1 MIFFVLYIFYYYLL
15 NDWFER
21 EKKSIRLISQ
31 RSTEQLESPVTCVW
45 EVLRCLQELQHPLG
59 RFLDECLNK
68 HNQFIEPQKSSE
80 KNLRPLENVIQMLTH
95 ITVGL
100 RQTSSPTLPPR
111 SAARKLGVWPFRSA
125 NLRVQR
131 TCKST
136 LKMSFLLMSRE
147 GFPGQTTSRLK
158 PDYSSLKTSKF
169 FETLNLENLNLKLFQ
184 KNFSPILKTKHFTP
198 PRKWNRKHNLD
209 SQGSPTGTFGRDH
222 DHLAEI
228 MIMGQQCPTTWVTAR
243 YLNVPLSSLWS
254 PAQV

>member
-1 MIFFVLYIFYYYLL
+1 MIDLK
-15 NDWFER
+15 ER
-21 EKKSIRLISQ
+21 INPIDLFHRDQLSNWSLRLRACGKSCVVCRSSNIHLGDFLTNVWTNTTNSSSLKKA
-31 RSTEQLESPVTCVW
+31 
-45 EVLRCLQELQHPLG
+45 
-59 RFLDECLNK
+59 
-68 HNQFIEPQKSSE
+68 QK
-80 KNLRPLENVIQMLTH
+80 KNIRPLENVIQMLTH

-131 TCKST
+131 RCKST

-158 PDYSSLKTSKF
+158 PDYCSMKTSKF
-169 FETLNLENLNLKLFQ
+169 FETLNLENFKSKVISKNLK
-184 KNFSPILKTKHFTP
+184 FSPILKTKHFTP

-243 YLNVPLSSLWS
+243 YLNAPLSSLWS